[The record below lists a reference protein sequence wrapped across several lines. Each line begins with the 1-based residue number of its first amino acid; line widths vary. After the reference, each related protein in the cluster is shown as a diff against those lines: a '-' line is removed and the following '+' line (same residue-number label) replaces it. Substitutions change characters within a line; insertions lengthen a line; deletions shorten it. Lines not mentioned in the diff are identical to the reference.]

1 MTSSKEPHRQRV
13 EVPLRGVD
21 KATALLLTMSKAS
34 ADRIIKQFEDRD
46 IRAVAQSAMEL
57 ASVDLPT
64 LAHIIEELGT
74 SMEIADPLVGSPK
87 GAKDLLSGVVS
98 DDAVDAFLD
107 TASSDPSRLIWDAL
121 DGVDATRLVAF
132 VAAEH
137 PQIGACLLSKLQPA
151 KASSVL
157 EALDPELQSELSLRL
172 LALEPIGD
180 PALRLLESWIS
191 VEFSSQSPQVDA
203 VGNHARLAAILN
215 QLQRDQSS
223 AILDRLDAAQPEDAR
238 QVRQFVFSF
247 EDIVGLSIESR
258 TALFDQIPSERTIL
272 ALRECEP
279 ALCVAVLAAL
289 SPRSR
294 RVVEAELSSPS
305 SAPIATVIEARRAIA
320 DHALGLAAKSLIRLN
335 AAIG

>member
-1 MTSSKEPHRQRV
+1 MTSSKEPHRQSV

-57 ASVDLPT
+57 ASVDLAA
-64 LAHIIEELGT
+64 LEKLIEELGA
-74 SMEIADPLVGSPK
+74 SMEIADPLVGSPQ

-98 DDAVDAFLD
+98 DDAVDAFLG
-107 TASSDPSRLIWDAL
+107 TPSSDPSQLIWDAL
-121 DGVDATRLVAF
+121 DDVDAAKIATF

-137 PQIGACLLSKLQPA
+137 LQVGTCLLSKVHPA
-151 KASSVL
+151 KASLVL
-157 EALDPELQSELSLRL
+157 QALDREMQSDLSFRLLSL
-172 LALEPIGD
+172 ETIGE
-180 PALRLLESWIS
+180 PALRLLESRIS
-191 VEFSSQSPQVDA
+191 AEFLSPSAQVDA

-215 QLQRDQSS
+215 QLQREQST
-223 AILDRLDAAQPEDAR
+223 AILDRLDAAHPEDAR

-247 EDIVGLSIESR
+247 EDIVGLSIEDR
-258 TALFDQIPSERTIL
+258 TVLFDEISAERTIL
-272 ALRECEP
+272 ALRACDA
-279 ALCVAVLAAL
+279 ALRMAVLSAL

-305 SAPIATVIEARRAIA
+305 SAPIASVIEAQRAIA
-320 DHALGLAAKSLIRLN
+320 EHALGLAAKSLISLR
-335 AAIG
+335 AADA